1 MPMNF
6 EQLSP
11 LYLATHVTIEVD
23 GTWHPAQF
31 AIGSLPHLHVIT
43 AWNPGDARPT
53 RDANDC
59 ASRSLY
65 EDLAALGATPMR
77 AMGRDPHSDHAEESW
92 AVAGLNDARAR
103 ELGAKYGQV
112 AVFRI
117 TADRLF
123 VLACRDVSVVS
134 RAH

>member
-1 MPMNF
+1 MPMKF

-23 GTWHPAQF
+23 GTWHPTQF

-43 AWNPGDARPT
+43 AWNPGNARPT

-65 EDLAALGATPMR
+65 EDLAALGSTPMPV
-77 AMGRDPHSDHAEESW
+77 MGRDPHSDHAEESW
-92 AVAGLNDARAR
+92 RR
-103 ELGAKYGQV
+103 K
-112 AVFRI
+112 
-117 TADRLF
+117 DRH
-123 VLACRDVSVVS
+123 VVS
-134 RAH
+134 MS

>member
-65 EDLAALGATPMR
+65 EDLAALGSTPMP

-92 AVAGLNDARAR
+92 AVAGLNDALAR

-123 VLACRDVSVVS
+123 VFACRDVSVVS

>member
-1 MPMNF
+1 MNF

-43 AWNPGDARPT
+43 AWTPGDARPT

-77 AMGRDPHSDHAEESW
+77 AMGRDPHTDHAEESW
-92 AVAGLNDARAR
+92 AVAGLSDAMAR

-117 TADRLF
+117 TALRLF
-123 VLACRDVSVVS
+123 VLACQDASVVC

>member
-1 MPMNF
+1 MPMKF

-92 AVAGLNDARAR
+92 RR
-103 ELGAKYGQV
+103 K
-112 AVFRI
+112 
-117 TADRLF
+117 DRH
-123 VLACRDVSVVS
+123 VVS
-134 RAH
+134 MS